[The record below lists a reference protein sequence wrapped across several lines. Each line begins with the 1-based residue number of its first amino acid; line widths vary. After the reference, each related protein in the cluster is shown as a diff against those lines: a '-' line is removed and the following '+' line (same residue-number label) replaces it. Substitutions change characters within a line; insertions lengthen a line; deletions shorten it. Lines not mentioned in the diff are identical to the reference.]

1 MPESINDILLRVM
14 PSMLDGMRVQLQQAK
29 DAGHEPVEWSIRLE
43 QLPVLIEDARAEG
56 VLTEDPAAILGV
68 KVRGSWK
75 LLPKG
80 EGPLLVCEGD
90 EMHRAILAR
99 YEAA

>member
-14 PSMLDGMRVQLQQAK
+14 PSVLDGMRIQLKQANE
-29 DAGHEPVEWSIRLE
+29 AGDEPVEWSIRLE
-43 QLPVLIEDARAEG
+43 QLPALIEEARAEG
-56 VLTEDPAAILGV
+56 VLTEDPLTILGV

-75 LLPKG
+75 LLP
-80 EGPLLVCEGD
+80 ERDAPRLVCEGD
-90 EMHRAILAR
+90 EMHRALLAL